1 MGVTVVDRDFGYN
14 ELVESLA
21 DLDDSDGLAV
31 LVGFLATEAGD
42 DLITYAAAN
51 EFGTDVIPE
60 RSFLRSTVDLHRADY
75 EKELADAVGLMIDS
89 VSKGGVFSGGGRA
102 AIAQAKKALQRL
114 GLRAVGDV
122 QAQIVEIRDP
132 PNAPSTIARK
142 GSSNPLIDTG
152 RMRQSVSFVVVD
164 GTEVIG

>member
-31 LVGFLATEAGD
+31 LVGFLASESGD

-60 RSFLRSTVDLHRADY
+60 RSFLRSTVDLHRSDY
-75 EKELADAVGLMIDS
+75 ESALADAAGLLVD
-89 VSKGGVFSGGGRA
+89 GDRA
-102 AIAQAKKALQRL
+102 RAEAELQRL

-122 QAQIVEIRDP
+122 QTQIVEIRDP